1 MIKISE
7 WAGHQVF
14 RDWNRITKIPKAWS
28 TLINGPWVQRCI
40 DYARDRFWRF
50 VPDTTVEISNWTY
63 RISQK
68 FIEGVHINPE
78 NIKTVLSDF
87 NELMRLHS
95 QSLIDEGIWL
105 DFVWLEWALKAS
117 LFHLKKYRWT
127 IIDKY
132 FISPLLERVSKTWAF
147 YKIVEFWEQ
156 SSVPELANIMIDNDG
171 NIFVVDLS
179 LTEKHTW
186 VNAIVRT
193 RARIIEMYNRH
204 YLKKYFWID
213 LI

>member
-7 WAGHQVF
+7 WAGHMVF
-14 RDWNRITKIPKAWS
+14 RYWNRVIKTPKKWS
-28 TLINGPWVQRCI
+28 QIINGPWVQRCV
-40 DYARDRFWRF
+40 DYARNRFWKF
-50 VPDTTVEISNWTY
+50 VPDTKVEISHWTY

-87 NELMRLHS
+87 NELMKLHI
-95 QSLIDEGIWL
+95 QSLTDEWIWL

-117 LFHLKKYRWT
+117 LSRLRKYRWT
-127 IIDKY
+127 IIDRY
-132 FISPLLERVSKTWAF
+132 FILPILKWATKKWSF

-156 SSVPELANIMIDNDG
+156 WPKPELANIMIDNNG
-171 NIFVVDLS
+171 NIFIVDLS

-186 VNAIVRT
+186 V
-193 RARIIEMYNRH
+193 IEMYNRY
-204 YLKKYFWID
+204 YLKKYFWIE
-213 LI
+213 LM